1 MFRQGKNLCLGIDE
15 MGQVA
20 TYDEMTIEQIEAAAP
35 MLFDEI
41 SDLLILFD
49 ANRKRVEIFSQLLAA
64 AKKKVPHGKWEDWLT
79 DTFQGRLPMRT
90 AQRWMQSKA
99 PSVALL
105 ESSEELIEPGHTDVQ
120 PESVAAVEVIE
131 PEKSAKP
138 RREKPATEP
147 VHAEVVDRAAFRP
160 GERLHKDR
168 EQILS
173 LAGDWMSEKKLADFV
188 RLLKEVLQQLEG
200 AV

>member
-1 MFRQGKNLCLGIDE
+1 MSD
-15 MGQVA
+15 VA
-20 TYDEMTIEQIEAAAP
+20 NYNDMTIEQIEATAP

-41 SDLLILFD
+41 SDLLFLFD
-49 ANRKRVEIFSQLLAA
+49 KNRKRVETFSQLLTA

-79 DTFQGRLPMRT
+79 DTFQGRLPIRT

-105 ESSEELIEPGHTDVQ
+105 ESDEPGQTVVQ
-120 PESVAAVEVIE
+120 AEQVASVQVIE
-131 PEKSAKP
+131 PEKPERP
-138 RREKPATEP
+138 RKERSDRNS
-147 VHAEVVDRAAFRP
+147 VQAEVMERPVFRP
-160 GERLHKDR
+160 GERLHEDR

-173 LAGDWMSEKKLADFV
+173 LAGDWMTEKKLADFV
-188 RLLKEVLQQLEG
+188 KLLREVLQQLEG

>member
-1 MFRQGKNLCLGIDE
+1 
-15 MGQVA
+15 MGEV
-20 TYDEMTIEQIEAAAP
+20 TNYDEMTIEQIEATAP

-49 ANRKRVEIFSQLLAA
+49 KNRKRVEIFSQLLTA
-64 AKKKVPHGKWEDWLT
+64 AKKKVPHGKWEDWLI
-79 DTFQGRLPMRT
+79 DTFQGRLPIRT

-105 ESSEELIEPGHTDVQ
+105 ESNEEPSEVGHMDVQ
-120 PESVAAVEVIE
+120 RESVAAVEVIE

-138 RREKPATEP
+138 RREKPASEP
-147 VHAEVVDRAAFRP
+147 VRAEVVDRPVFMP
-160 GERLHKDR
+160 GERLHQDR

-188 RLLKEVLQQLEG
+188 RLLREVLQQLEG

>member
-1 MFRQGKNLCLGIDE
+1 MTD
-15 MGQVA
+15 VA
-20 TYDEMTIEQIEAAAP
+20 NYNDMTIEQIEATAP

-49 ANRKRVEIFSQLLAA
+49 KNRKRVETFSQLLTA
-64 AKKKVPHGKWEDWLT
+64 AKKKVPHGKWEDWLV
-79 DTFQGRLPMRT
+79 DTFQGRLPIRT

-105 ESSEELIEPGHTDVQ
+105 ESDEPGQTVVQ
-120 PESVAAVEVIE
+120 AEPVAAVEVIE
-131 PEKSAKP
+131 PERSAKP
-138 RREKPATEP
+138 RREKPASET
-147 VHAEVVDRAAFRP
+147 VRAEVVDRPVFRP
-160 GERLHKDR
+160 GERLHQDR